1 MRPFMVTVP
10 LGLLLAGAG
19 GVMLAM
25 SKPPAAD
32 VPVPG
37 PTRHLVT
44 PEMELTVASLSSSVS
59 PLHDAKAQDGKEV
72 DLVGALK
79 KGPVFVFFIQDGCP
93 CSVDAEPLFHR
104 IYKKWKDRVTFVGVI
119 DKGTDRAQ
127 DWVRVFK
134 TPYSIVPDE
143 KKTIIH
149 SFKALNSA
157 FSVLVG
163 QDGKIQKAWPGYS
176 KGYLLEMNAK
186 MAELTH
192 QPVGE
197 LDTAY
202 APVEKTTGCA
212 F

>member
-1 MRPFMVTVP
+1 MVTVP
-10 LGLLLAGAG
+10 LGILLAAG
-19 GVMLAM
+19 GGMMLFLARP
-25 SKPPAAD
+25 SSAEAPPI
-32 VPVPG
+32 G

-44 PEMELTVASLSSSVS
+44 EAMEVNAASLSSSVS
-59 PLHDAKAQDGKEV
+59 PLNEAKAQDGKEV

-79 KGPVFVFFIQDGCP
+79 KGPVLVYFIQDGCP
-93 CSVDAEPLFHR
+93 CSVDAEPLFQR
-104 IYKKWKDRVTFVGVI
+104 IYKKWKDKVTFVGVI

-134 TPYSIVPDE
+134 SPYAIVPDE

-157 FSVLVG
+157 FSVLVN
-163 QDGKIQKAWPGYS
+163 QQGKIEKAWPGYS
-176 KGYLLEMNAK
+176 KGYLLDINANIAK
-186 MAELTH
+186 LTH
-192 QPVGE
+192 EPVGQ

-202 APVEKTTGCA
+202 APLEKTTGCA